1 MKKFFITLIVSLCTM
16 QSIIAQDVLIT
27 TDGDVMT
34 VYIDDIGSS
43 TIYYKTDNS
52 DAAQLQRID
61 KSKVYMIK
69 KADGTKIDLSS
80 SSTPTQ
86 KATTPIA
93 SQPMNTELSE
103 AAKQRNKELIDALN
117 KSASLPEHEKP
128 KDKLAYSFYATIGVE
143 DNSVMCNDDIEISF
157 EARSDIYCGVGR
169 NGSANISFTIKN
181 NTNKT
186 IFIDLA
192 ETYFVSNGES
202 SAYYVPTAYSSSTS
216 KTGDANAG
224 TFAGA
229 MGIHDYQTNIS
240 TSTVYSQRIISIPPK
255 SYKELDYRQL
265 FMKNQDICQGVWTYW
280 QEYSKNRSYRHV
292 AFRFGNKKESPNTFL
307 KEGEIINFT
316 SSNSPLKFNFYVTYS
331 FEEECKATNQLSVN
345 LYMKR
350 LIGDSKSYSNFNGK
364 NIINGYNVPWFAG
377 YISNYTNSGI
387 IFQRP

>member
-1 MKKFFITLIVSLCTM
+1 
-16 QSIIAQDVLIT
+16 
-27 TDGDVMT
+27 
-34 VYIDDIGSS
+34 
-43 TIYYKTDNS
+43 
-52 DAAQLQRID
+52 
-61 KSKVYMIK
+61 MIK

-202 SAYYVPTAYSSSTS
+202 SAYYVPTAYSISTS

-364 NIINGYNVPWFAG
+364 DIINGYNVPWFAG
-377 YISNYTNSGI
+377 YICNYTNSGI

>member
-1 MKKFFITLIVSLCTM
+1 MKKFFITLIVLLCTM
-16 QSIIAQDVLIT
+16 QSIVAQDVLIT

-43 TIYYKTDNS
+43 TIYYKTTNS

-61 KSKVYMIK
+61 KSKVYMVK

-80 SSTPTQ
+80 ASTPTE
-86 KATTPIA
+86 KATTTA
-93 SQPMNTELSE
+93 QPMNIELSE

-117 KSASLPEHEKP
+117 KAASLPEHEKP

-157 EARSDIYCGVGR
+157 EARSDIYWGTGR

-202 SAYYVPTAYSSSTS
+202 SAYYIPTAYSSSTS

-240 TSTVYSQRIISIPPK
+240 TSTVYSQRIISIPPN
-255 SYKELDYRQL
+255 SYKGLDERQL
-265 FMKNQDICQGVWTYW
+265 FMKNQDICQGVWTYF
-280 QEYSKNRSYRHV
+280 QNYSKKYYRHV
-292 AFRFGNKKESPNTFL
+292 EFRFGNKKECPNTFL
-307 KEGEIINFT
+307 T
-316 SSNSPLKFNFYVTYS
+316 SSLFLPS
-331 FEEECKATNQLSVN
+331 
-345 LYMKR
+345 
-350 LIGDSKSYSNFNGK
+350 DSGC
-364 NIINGYNVPWFAG
+364 
-377 YISNYTNSGI
+377 
-387 IFQRP
+387 